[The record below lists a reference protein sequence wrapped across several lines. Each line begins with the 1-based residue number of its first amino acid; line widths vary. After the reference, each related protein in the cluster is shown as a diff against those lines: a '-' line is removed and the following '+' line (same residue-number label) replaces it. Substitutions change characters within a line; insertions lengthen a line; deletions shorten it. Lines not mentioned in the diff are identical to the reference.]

1 MRHALVIC
9 ACAVALVVGH
19 PAVAR
24 TEPTD
29 RTLFS
34 VGLGLAVP
42 TYLVGVTLHEG
53 SHAVMGKL
61 VGAQIDEV
69 HLFPPGRDP
78 RVNKFRFGWVYA
90 RGLHTKTQKQLFLIA
105 PKITDAVLM
114 GGYAALAFTDAWPNN
129 RYGRLALTVF
139 ATGLWV
145 DFAKDVILFS
155 PTNDVVKV
163 FRNWCLTGWRQVPAR
178 TIYAAAVLG
187 FGYVVWHG
195 YTRTFATLAD
205 DTAARRLLAADPVF
219 SLPVISTPF

>member
-1 MRHALVIC
+1 MRRAIC
-9 ACAVALVVGH
+9 LGAMAMLAMH
-19 PAVAR
+19 PAPAR
-24 TEPTD
+24 AEPTD
-29 RTLFS
+29 RTLFY

-53 SHAVMGKL
+53 SHALMGKL
-61 VGAQIDEV
+61 VGAKIDEV
-69 HLFPPGRDP
+69 HLFPPGTDP

-90 RGLHTKTQKQLFLIA
+90 HGLYTKTQKQLFLIA
-105 PKITDAVLM
+105 PKITDAVLL
-114 GGYAALAFTDAWPNN
+114 GGYAALAFTDAWPDG

-163 FRNWCLTGWRQVPAR
+163 FRNWCMTGWRQVPAR
-178 TIYAAAVLG
+178 AVYAAAVVG

-195 YTRTFATLAD
+195 YTRTFTTLAD
-205 DTAARRLLAADPVF
+205 DSATRRGHAGDPVVSLPVF
-219 SLPVISTPF
+219 SSPF

>member
-1 MRHALVIC
+1 MMRALLIVC
-9 ACAVALVVGH
+9 GALVVSAAR
-19 PAVAR
+19 PADVRA
-24 TEPTD
+24 EPSD
-29 RTLFS
+29 RSLFV

-53 SHAVMGKL
+53 SHALMGKL
-61 VGAQIDEV
+61 VGATIDEV

-90 RGLHTKTQKQLFLIA
+90 RGLRTKTQRQLFLIA
-105 PKITDAVLM
+105 PKITDAMLL
-114 GGYAALAFTDAWPNN
+114 GGYAALAFTDAWPDN

-145 DFAKDVILFS
+145 DFAKDVLLFS

-178 TIYAAAVLG
+178 LAYAAAVAG

-195 YTRTFATLAD
+195 YTRTFTTLAD
-205 DTAARRLLAADPVF
+205 DEPHASANDRSFA
-219 SLPVISTPF
+219 LPVMSAAF